1 MKDKRLAV
9 SLPACPVG
17 ELSQE
22 RTGRVHWRPDASWEA
37 NDQTPRLG
45 LDFQRRPGPR
55 STATDLPCWFEN
67 LLPERGSQMR
77 RRLAIVHSLREG
89 QSFELLRVLGGD
101 LLGAVEAR
109 EDASRPADEAGP
121 PSSGARAPAEDGEDR
136 PPRLSA
142 LTGVQLKFSMSM
154 VNERLVLPARRGHS
168 LWIVK
173 IADRDYEGIASVEQ
187 ATMTWARH
195 AGFTV
200 PDHFEMP
207 FASLSGIPEGW
218 IEGQAP
224 VFAVRRFDRRDDGSK
239 IHQEDLCQALDLRPS
254 NKYGDGIPGVSFEGA
269 LRVVTD
275 ACGEGEGREMARRIG
290 FMIAAGNG
298 DAHLKNWS
306 LVWGDSPRPTLAPC
320 YDLVTTITWED
331 RLGWKASRGPKGA
344 RPGPELALKLGRR
357 KLFKQIDE
365 SALSAFVEGTH
376 RWAEE
381 EVRSGILRARDAW
394 SAVAETAPP
403 RMRAALAE
411 HWKAV
416 PLLVQMGPFT
426 DTTVRAD

>member
-22 RTGRVHWRPDASWEA
+22 RTGRVHWKPDASWER
-37 NDQTPRLG
+37 NRQEPRLG
-45 LDFQRRPGPR
+45 LDFLRKPGPR

-67 LLPERGSQMR
+67 LLPERGTQLR
-77 RRLAIVHSLREG
+77 KRLSMIHSLREG
-89 QSFELLRVLGGD
+89 QSFELLRALGGD

-109 EDASRPADEAGP
+109 GDGPWPADDAGP
-121 PSSGARAPAEDGEDR
+121 PSSGTGAPAAEGDDL
-136 PPRLSA
+136 PPRMSA

-154 VNERLVLPARRGHS
+154 VNERLVLAARRGHS

-173 IADRDYEGIASVEQ
+173 IADRDYDGIASVEQ

-200 PDHFEMP
+200 PDHFEVP
-207 FASLSGIPEGW
+207 FDRLVGIPEGW
-218 IEGQAP
+218 TQGRAP
-224 VFAVRRFDRRDDGSK
+224 AFAVRRFDRREDGSK
-239 IHQEDLCQALDLRPS
+239 VHQEDLCQALEVRPS
-254 NKYGDGIPGVSFEGA
+254 NKYGDGVPGVSFEGA
-269 LRVVTD
+269 LKVVTD

-290 FMIAAGNG
+290 FMIASGNG
-298 DAHLKNWS
+298 DAHLKNWG
-306 LVWGDSPRPTLAPC
+306 LVWGDSLRPALAPC
-320 YDLVTTITWED
+320 YDLVATITWED
-331 RLGWKASRGPKGA
+331 RLGWKGA

-357 KLFKQIDE
+357 KLFRQLDE
-365 SALSAFVEGTH
+365 SALSAFAESTH

-394 SAVAETAPP
+394 SMVAETAPP
-403 RMRAALAE
+403 RMRAALSD
-411 HWKAV
+411 HWRAV
-416 PLLVQMGPFT
+416 PLLVQMGPFAGST
-426 DTTVRAD
+426 